1 MAASA
6 DQATNG
12 SVDFKKA
19 SYGRGAEYW
28 GGDQADWDAWGRD
41 QDFHE
46 KVSYDDTWAKSYAAE
61 SYDEWDNRDADKWG
75 GQAWG
80 RDRDIYGASSYGGKA
95 SLDKYDGYA
104 KGGKGGYLGGQYA
117 KGGQLWTGASTHGAA
132 AQAGYDND
140 TWAK

>member
-1 MAASA
+1 M
-6 DQATNG
+6 G
-12 SVDFKKA
+12 

-28 GGDQADWDAWGRD
+28 GGDQSDWDAWGRD

-80 RDRDIYGASSYGGKA
+80 RDRDIYGASSSGGKA
-95 SLDKYDGYA
+95 SLDKYDEWDNLDRDKWG
-104 KGGKGGYLGGQYA
+104 
-117 KGGQLWTGASTHGAA
+117 
-132 AQAGYDND
+132 AQAWGKDRDLYG
-140 TWAK
+140 